1 MPDVIIISTG
11 EELLQGTT
19 VNTNSSFISSLLFG
33 TNFNVLKHIVIGDKL
48 ESIISCI
55 KESAEEADIIITTG
69 GLGPTDDDNTV
80 AAICSV
86 FRKNIITDEESDRK
100 TIRFFQSMNLSPSR
114 LDSRMSAVPE
124 GAYVIQNRSGLAPGF
139 IIKNETTTVISIPGV
154 PAEAENMMLSDV
166 IPYLKKEF
174 LFSENMKLTY
184 RMSGIRESDINT
196 MLNDINL
203 PVSLNTGITSKSGV
217 CDLVITGI
225 KDELNS
231 KKEIDL
237 VINSTF
243 GKYLLGYNASSP
255 EQELVLLLKE
265 KNMTISTAESCT
277 GGLIAK
283 KITDI
288 SGSSAVFKGSI
299 IAYRNEIKENFLD
312 VSPATIR
319 QYGAVSEN
327 TAAEMASGIQKK
339 FITDISVS
347 TTGIAGPDGGSD
359 IKPVGTVCFGFRIR
373 DYQHTFTRIIKGNR
387 DRVRTFSSL
396 YAINFLRDYLK
407 NLD

>member
-19 VNTNSSFISSLLFG
+19 INTNSSFISSLFFG
-33 TNFNVLKHIVIGDKL
+33 TNFNVLKHIVVGDKL
-48 ESIISCI
+48 ESIISSL
-55 KESAEEADIIITTG
+55 KKSAEEADVVITTG

-80 AAICSV
+80 AAVCKV

-100 TIRFFQSMNLSPSR
+100 TIRFFQSMNLAPSR

-124 GAYVIQNRSGLAPGF
+124 GAYVIQNRYGLAPGF
-139 IIKNETTTVISIPGV
+139 IIKNQTTTVISIPGV
-154 PAEAENMMLSDV
+154 PAEAENMMLSGV
-166 IPYLKKEF
+166 IPYLKNEF

-196 MLNDINL
+196 MLNDLNL
-203 PVSLNTGITSKSGV
+203 PVSLYAGITSKSGV

-225 KDELNS
+225 KEEIIS

-237 VINSTF
+237 LINSTF
-243 GKYLLGYNASSP
+243 GKYLLRYDASSP
-255 EQELVLLLKE
+255 EQELVLILKE
-265 KNMTISTAESCT
+265 KNLTISTAESCT

-283 KITDI
+283 KLTDI
-288 SGSSAVFKGSI
+288 PGSSAVFKGSI
-299 IAYRNEIKENFLD
+299 IAYSNEIKENFLD
-312 VSPATIR
+312 VSPATLK

-359 IKPVGTVCFGFRIR
+359 IKPVGTVCFGFRINES
-373 DYQHTFTRIIKGNR
+373 QHTFTRIIKGNR

-407 NLD
+407 NSD

>member
-11 EELLQGTT
+11 DELLQGTT
-19 VNTNSSFISSLLFG
+19 LNTNCSFISSLLFG
-33 TNFNVLKHIVIGDKL
+33 SNFKVIKHLVIGDGID
-48 ESIISCI
+48 SIISCL
-55 KESAEEADIIITTG
+55 KKSADEADIIITTG

-80 AAICSV
+80 AAVSSV
-86 FRKNIITDEESDRK
+86 FNKKIVTDAESERK
-100 TIRFFQSMNLSPSR
+100 TNSFFQSMNLSPSR

-124 GAYVIQNRSGLAPGF
+124 GSLVIQNRAGLAPGF
-139 IIKNETTTVISIPGV
+139 IIKDTEKMIVSLPGV
-154 PAEAENMMLSDV
+154 PAELESMMINDV
-166 IPYLKKEF
+166 IPYLEKEF
-174 LFSENMKLTY
+174 SFFKNMKLSY

-196 MLNDINL
+196 MVNDIDL
-203 PVSLNTGITSKSGV
+203 PGSLNIGITSKSGV

-225 KDELNS
+225 NEEIIS

-237 VINSTF
+237 LINRKF
-243 GKYLLGYNASSP
+243 NKYLLEFNAVSP
-255 EQELVLLLKE
+255 EHELVLLLKE

-288 SGSSAVFKGSI
+288 AGSSAVYKGSI
-299 IAYRNEIKENFLD
+299 IAYSNEIKENSLD
-312 VSPATIR
+312 VSRETLI
-319 QYGAVSEN
+319 QYGAVSEK
-327 TAAEMASGIQKK
+327 TAAEMALGIKNR

-347 TTGIAGPDGGSD
+347 TSGIAGPDGGSD
-359 IKPVGTVCFGFRIR
+359 TKPVGTVCFGFIIN
-373 DYQHTFTRIIKGNR
+373 DYQHTFTRVIKGNR

-407 NLD
+407 NL

>member
-1 MPDVIIISTG
+1 MHDVVIISTG

-33 TNFNVLKHIVIGDKL
+33 TNFKVLKHIVVGD
-48 ESIISCI
+48 EIDSIISCL
-55 KESAEEADIIITTG
+55 KESAVEADVIIITG

-86 FRKNIITDEESDRK
+86 FGKNIITDEESDRK
-100 TIRFFQSMNLSPSR
+100 TISFFKSMNLSPSR

-139 IIKNETTTVISIPGV
+139 IIKNENTMVISIPGV
-154 PAEAENMMLSDV
+154 PAEAENMMISDV
-166 IPYLKKEF
+166 IPFLKKEF
-174 LFSENMKLTY
+174 IFLENMKLSY

-203 PVSLNTGITSKSGV
+203 PDSLNSSITSKSGV
-217 CDLVITGI
+217 CDLVITG
-225 KDELNS
+225 LNDDIIS
-231 KKEIDL
+231 KKEVDL
-237 VINSTF
+237 LIKSKF
-243 GKYLLGYNASSP
+243 GKYLLGYDAVSP
-255 EQELVLLLKE
+255 EHELVLILKE

-299 IAYRNEIKENFLD
+299 VAYSNEVKVDFLD
-312 VSPATIR
+312 VSPETLK

-339 FITDISVS
+339 FTTDISLS

-359 IKPVGTVCFGFRIR
+359 LKPVGTVCFGFRINE
-373 DYQHTFTRIIKGNR
+373 YQHTFTRIIKGNR

-407 NLD
+407 NID

>member
-33 TNFNVLKHIVIGDKL
+33 TNFTVLKHIVIGDKID
-48 ESIISCI
+48 SIISCLE
-55 KESAEEADIIITTG
+55 KSVEEADIIITTG

-80 AAICSV
+80 AAVSRVLLKDVVI
-86 FRKNIITDEESDRK
+86 DEESDRK
-100 TIRFFQSMNLSPSR
+100 TSSFFQSMELSPSR

-124 GAYVIQNRSGLAPGF
+124 GAYIIQNQSGLAPGF

-154 PAEAENMMLSDV
+154 PAEAENMMLYDV

-174 LFSENMKLTY
+174 LFHEGMKLSY

-196 MLNDINL
+196 ILNDINL
-203 PVSLNTGITSKSGV
+203 PNSLNTGITSKSGV

-225 KDELNS
+225 HEEIIS
-231 KKEIDL
+231 KTEIDL
-237 VINSTF
+237 LINKKF
-243 GKYLLGYNASSP
+243 ENYLLGYNAESP
-255 EQELVLLLKE
+255 EEELVLILKE

-283 KITDI
+283 KITDTP
-288 SGSSAVFKGSI
+288 GSSAVFKGSI
-299 IAYRNEIKENFLD
+299 VAYSNEIKENFLD
-312 VSPATIR
+312 VSPETLNK
-319 QYGAVSEN
+319 YGAVSEN
-327 TAAEMASGIQKK
+327 TAGEMAAGIQKK
-339 FITDISVS
+339 FGTDISVS
-347 TTGIAGPDGGSD
+347 TTGIAGPDGGSR
-359 IKPVGTVCFGFRIR
+359 IKPVGTVCFGFRINN
-373 DYQHTFTRIIKGNR
+373 YQHTFTKTIMGNR

-407 NLD
+407 KID